1 MKAILLA
8 GGLSLIFTLV
18 GTRYAIRVLT
28 TKGYGQLIRDD
39 GPTTHH
45 TKRGTPTMG
54 GLVII
59 LSVVLA
65 YFCAK
70 LITGDEPSWSG
81 LLLLFLLV
89 GLGTVGF
96 LDDYIKIAMQ
106 RSLGL
111 RSKAKMAGQVTV
123 AVIFAALALTRPDDR
138 GQTPASRHLSFI
150 RDFDTIT
157 LPAIIV
163 VVLILVMISGASNAV
178 NLTDGL
184 DGLATGAS
192 TMVFGAYTLVNIW
205 QNNQWCG
212 RSGLDQPTLCY
223 EVRDPLDLAVVAAAI
238 TGACF
243 GFLWWNASPAQIFM
257 GDTGSLALGGA
268 LAGFAVLTRTEFLLA
283 ILGGLFVIITM
294 SVVIQVGSY
303 KLRRK
308 RVFKMAPL
316 QHHFELVGWA
326 ETTIVVRFWL
336 IAAMFVALGLGI
348 FYVGWFPK

>member
-96 LDDYIKIAMQ
+96 LDDYI
-106 RSLGL
+106 RSPCSAASACAARRRWPD
-111 RSKAKMAGQVTV
+111 RS
-123 AVIFAALALTRPDDR
+123 P
-138 GQTPASRHLSFI
+138 SR
-150 RDFDTIT
+150 
-157 LPAIIV
+157 
-163 VVLILVMISGASNAV
+163 
-178 NLTDGL
+178 
-184 DGLATGAS
+184 
-192 TMVFGAYTLVNIW
+192 
-205 QNNQWCG
+205 
-212 RSGLDQPTLCY
+212 
-223 EVRDPLDLAVVAAAI
+223 
-238 TGACF
+238 
-243 GFLWWNASPAQIFM
+243 
-257 GDTGSLALGGA
+257 
-268 LAGFAVLTRTEFLLA
+268 
-283 ILGGLFVIITM
+283 
-294 SVVIQVGSY
+294 
-303 KLRRK
+303 
-308 RVFKMAPL
+308 
-316 QHHFELVGWA
+316 
-326 ETTIVVRFWL
+326 
-336 IAAMFVALGLGI
+336 
-348 FYVGWFPK
+348 